1 MEQQSLEIARR
12 VPCRFC
18 LLLAT
23 EAVLRSLNVK
33 DVAGILDRDA
43 VAVANPVEA
52 IAGTDHG
59 FFDAHLGGV
68 E

>member
-1 MEQQSLEIARR
+1 VLGSLD
-12 VPCRFC
+12 
-18 LLLAT
+18 
-23 EAVLRSLNVK
+23 VK

-59 FFDAHLGGV
+59 FLDTHAGSNRMK
-68 E
+68 